1 MAIISLVSL
10 VPQVHLMLLGQGG
23 GVLSVW
29 WSNLSSFSG
38 VHVQPAVLM
47 EPQSCLAC
55 GQERE
60 SVLG

>member
-1 MAIISLVSL
+1 MAIINL
-10 VPQVHLMLLGQGG
+10 VPLVHLMLLEQGG
-23 GVLSVW
+23 GVLSLW
-29 WSNLSSFSG
+29 WSNLSSLSG

-47 EPQSCLAC
+47 EPQSCLAR